1 MKDFDFFISFFRNRI
16 ESSSLAIY
24 PFDANIKKKHLIE
37 KRLSYIVI
45 TKDKL
50 LFCGY
55 FGSFDK
61 GIQCMANIS
70 RHIEIIINEP

>member
-55 FGSFDK
+55 FW
-61 GIQCMANIS
+61 
-70 RHIEIIINEP
+70 ELIIKEFSGWLTSADTLKY